1 MALFAFVTD
10 KCREEAKGFNYLPD
24 LKNLCEQIEESQ
36 DFNRFDPFP
45 PPYLVRKHFA
55 GRNGRLIALKQPV
68 TYQDEEH
75 TVIVLLSVIMRGN
88 RAYEEFS
95 ENAAE
100 YGARHFAKHFTQ
112 SELETFIEIRMASDP
127 VIPKPALSD
136 EEYGYLYE
144 ALSSNK
150 DNAND
155 LICESA
161 DWEGIVGKESVKPFL
176 TRVYDALGSA
186 KPAST
191 AGGSLIDI
199 PQKPGWKILARS
211 FPSLNTWFLAAL
223 LTGSSDE
230 EESVIR
236 EKYNIILEAEEVE
249 LQILLQH
256 SRRSYPQIILAEEA
270 LWQKVQSDK
279 LANLALSPE
288 ETQILKTGLRPE
300 GAFPL
305 FINGR
310 AGSGKSTILQYLFA
324 DYLFYH
330 IDTAKTGAP
339 PAYFTYSE
347 ELLKEARDAVE
358 SVLGCSAK
366 YWEYSDQDFHSDQA
380 GDIVAKSFREFRQYL
395 LSLVPEGAG
404 KQRFIQEKYIDYS
417 AFRNNWSRRFG
428 RTTTKRDVSPDL
440 CWHIIRTYVKGTSP
454 DTFLDVD
461 EYCQLEQNHRTV
473 SPDIYN
479 WVYQNVWE
487 KWYKELT
494 SEDSGYWDDQDL
506 VRYVLD
512 NDHIKAVF
520 PCIFCDEAQDFTRV
534 ELEAIRR
541 MSLFSDRTVE
551 PQAIAHVPFVFAG
564 DQFQTVNPTGF
575 RWDAIKAW
583 FVEKF
588 IFALDSNRKSA
599 LNDINYHELSYNYRS
614 TAPIVGF
621 SNYVQ
626 ALRGY
631 LFDLPDVEPQIPWD
645 TSPASPVSYFQI
657 SQDFFWHE
665 LKKLSDVV
673 LILPCHENE
682 EDWFID
688 NDPVLSEKIRASD
701 GSTLIPV
708 LSPVRAKGREFA
720 RVVLYGF
727 GKNCPD
733 KLLEPLRKPDFE
745 GFSQE
750 ESLPLEYFLNR
761 LYVAVS
767 RPKQQ
772 LMIVDEDSAE
782 RSKLWVFANNSNF
795 EEKILAKINVRNVWD
810 QRLNYLENGR
820 IEMLTASNPM
830 DSQENAR
837 VFEEDGL
844 RRMDSYILRQA
855 AISYKNCGNNAKA
868 NFCRAWE
875 YRIDGEY
882 SAAGNLFLGIG
893 HLDDAIKCYWMAG
906 KKGWPE
912 IVSKC
917 KDAASRIEYQLA
929 SFHCDKKEVSEGV
942 RILEKLSTYDFDQLE
957 AIEMYVAFGEAVEEV
972 LRFVLGQSDSKHLVY
987 PALFGYVQKIRLAG
1001 ITVDGLLFADLAFK
1015 AREYEAAIEIWDQQ
1029 GKTHSK
1035 DYKRAKAAIEP
1046 YPECLNSFYA
1056 LQEWSEMVEKYREHH
1071 DQPLSDEQ
1079 RTALAVALARL
1090 NNHDEALAQL
1100 VESRSI
1106 EGLREVEKIAKSAKN
1121 QAVVEA
1127 CRLGAL
1133 VLLVESGT
1141 WLAMPD
1147 VINSKLSDKEALT
1160 LCRALA
1166 RSDKLV
1172 TILSDNRA
1180 GGQIQKQ
1187 ISEFLR
1193 NRFIKPQIVELPEQ
1207 FILEI
1212 GAAIERAGNRVDA
1225 LQFYELIDKGA
1236 FPQTIQR
1243 QAAQRWVVCKERQ
1256 AKFNADRGII
1266 DRTNDRMKEAEERRQ
1281 KLGIADKKLPEFPIL
1296 PKTLAGLFAEVM
1308 KDKAHD
1314 VPKVAEKTASEVA
1327 ASDVSK
1333 ETAMDAS
1340 RAAASKTAVGNAP
1353 TRKTSKGIASNVT
1366 KGAAPKPSDE
1376 NMKAKTEMTIG
1387 SYKISFFRERD
1398 RINIEHMDSGE
1409 HLSIRNQGTEV
1420 EGDWEFD
1427 QPEPGHFKIHGAE
1440 FDIVN
1445 DPEKGVAL
1453 EFGKNGVVVFF
1464 ERV

>member
-223 LTGSSDE
+223 LTGSSAE

-236 EKYNIILEAEEVE
+236 RKYSAILEAEEVE

-366 YWEYSDQDFHSDQA
+366 YWEYSDQDFQSDQA

-404 KQRFIQEKYIDYS
+404 KQRFIQAKYIDYS
-417 AFRNNWSRRFG
+417 AFRNKWSRRFG

-551 PQAIAHVPFVFAG
+551 PQAIAHIPFVFAG

-588 IFALDSNRKSA
+588 IFALDPNRKSA

-657 SQDFFWHE
+657 SQDFFWDE

-688 NDPVLSEKIRASD
+688 NDTVLFEKIRASD

-772 LMIVDEDSAE
+772 LP
-782 RSKLWVFANNSNF
+782 NS
-795 EEKILAKINVRNVWD
+795 
-810 QRLNYLENGR
+810 
-820 IEMLTASNPM
+820 S
-830 DSQENAR
+830 
-837 VFEEDGL
+837 
-844 RRMDSYILRQA
+844 
-855 AISYKNCGNNAKA
+855 
-868 NFCRAWE
+868 
-875 YRIDGEY
+875 
-882 SAAGNLFLGIG
+882 
-893 HLDDAIKCYWMAG
+893 
-906 KKGWPE
+906 
-912 IVSKC
+912 
-917 KDAASRIEYQLA
+917 
-929 SFHCDKKEVSEGV
+929 
-942 RILEKLSTYDFDQLE
+942 
-957 AIEMYVAFGEAVEEV
+957 
-972 LRFVLGQSDSKHLVY
+972 
-987 PALFGYVQKIRLAG
+987 
-1001 ITVDGLLFADLAFK
+1001 
-1015 AREYEAAIEIWDQQ
+1015 
-1029 GKTHSK
+1029 
-1035 DYKRAKAAIEP
+1035 
-1046 YPECLNSFYA
+1046 
-1056 LQEWSEMVEKYREHH
+1056 
-1071 DQPLSDEQ
+1071 
-1079 RTALAVALARL
+1079 
-1090 NNHDEALAQL
+1090 
-1100 VESRSI
+1100 
-1106 EGLREVEKIAKSAKN
+1106 
-1121 QAVVEA
+1121 
-1127 CRLGAL
+1127 
-1133 VLLVESGT
+1133 
-1141 WLAMPD
+1141 
-1147 VINSKLSDKEALT
+1147 
-1160 LCRALA
+1160 
-1166 RSDKLV
+1166 
-1172 TILSDNRA
+1172 
-1180 GGQIQKQ
+1180 
-1187 ISEFLR
+1187 
-1193 NRFIKPQIVELPEQ
+1193 
-1207 FILEI
+1207 
-1212 GAAIERAGNRVDA
+1212 
-1225 LQFYELIDKGA
+1225 
-1236 FPQTIQR
+1236 
-1243 QAAQRWVVCKERQ
+1243 
-1256 AKFNADRGII
+1256 
-1266 DRTNDRMKEAEERRQ
+1266 
-1281 KLGIADKKLPEFPIL
+1281 
-1296 PKTLAGLFAEVM
+1296 
-1308 KDKAHD
+1308 
-1314 VPKVAEKTASEVA
+1314 
-1327 ASDVSK
+1327 
-1333 ETAMDAS
+1333 
-1340 RAAASKTAVGNAP
+1340 
-1353 TRKTSKGIASNVT
+1353 
-1366 KGAAPKPSDE
+1366 
-1376 NMKAKTEMTIG
+1376 
-1387 SYKISFFRERD
+1387 
-1398 RINIEHMDSGE
+1398 
-1409 HLSIRNQGTEV
+1409 
-1420 EGDWEFD
+1420 
-1427 QPEPGHFKIHGAE
+1427 
-1440 FDIVN
+1440 
-1445 DPEKGVAL
+1445 
-1453 EFGKNGVVVFF
+1453 
-1464 ERV
+1464 